1 MGIFRGSRL
10 FSARE
15 SEADYFF
22 PLVENVVAAAAAAA
36 TMVVVV
42 IVEREREIRLGIIK
56 WLRGDLAWMDRYA
69 GRGKVELS
77 RCLLIDAIVVRR
89 C

>member
-15 SEADYFF
+15 SEADYFS

-42 IVEREREIRLGIIK
+42 IVERERER
-56 WLRGDLAWMDRYA
+56 
-69 GRGKVELS
+69 
-77 RCLLIDAIVVRR
+77 
-89 C
+89 

>member
-15 SEADYFF
+15 SEADYFS
-22 PLVENVVAAAAAAA
+22 PLVENVVAAAAAAAA

-42 IVEREREIRLGIIK
+42 IVERERER
-56 WLRGDLAWMDRYA
+56 
-69 GRGKVELS
+69 
-77 RCLLIDAIVVRR
+77 
-89 C
+89 